1 MLSEKGV
8 KRTPFKRKKRLTS
21 KVKPKPRQRIKAKP
35 RSSVEFQRV
44 YGSKRRVEFV
54 KRMGCCV
61 CGKTPCENAHIKS
74 GGMGRKADYR
84 DIIPL
89 CSACHRL
96 QHQHGWKAI
105 KLDQQLLEG
114 LAYMTQ
120 VAWATRPA
128 D

>member
-1 MLSEKGV
+1 M
-8 KRTPFKRKKRLTS
+8 KRTPLKRKKRLTS
-21 KVKPKPRQRIKAKP
+21 NAKPKPRQRIKAKP

-96 QHQHGWKAI
+96 QHQHGWKAL

-120 VAWATRPA
+120 VAWATRPN

>member
-1 MLSEKGV
+1 V
-8 KRTPFKRKKRLTS
+8 KRTPLKRKTRLTGTR
-21 KVKPKPRQRIKAKP
+21 KPKARKRIAPKN
-35 RSSVEFQRV
+35 RSAIEFQRI

-84 DIIPL
+84 EIIPL
-89 CSACHRL
+89 CSACHHK
-96 QHQHGWKAI
+96 QHSQGWKA
-105 KLDQQLLEG
+105 LGMDQQLLQG

-120 VAWATRPA
+120 VAWATRS
-128 D
+128 DDSL

>member
-1 MLSEKGV
+1 V
-8 KRTPFKRKKRLTS
+8 KRTPLKRKTRLTPTR
-21 KVKPKPRQRIKAKP
+21 KPKARKRIAPKN
-35 RSSVEFQRV
+35 RSSIEFQRI

-54 KRMGCCV
+54 KAMGCCV

-89 CSACHRL
+89 CKACHQK
-96 QHQHGWKAI
+96 QHQHGWKALS
-105 KLDQQLLEG
+105 LDQQLLQG

-120 VAWATRPA
+120 VAWATRPEWKA
-128 D
+128 RDTL